1 MEEQEHVLF
10 IKNMV
15 CNRCILVV
23 SEMLKN
29 LNFNPVRLELGKVVV
44 EEPLKPAD
52 RVLIRKALEALG
64 FELLDDKRHRL
75 IEQIRT
81 AIIELVHY
89 ENNLS
94 KLKLSEYLSGR
105 CHYDYSLLSKL
116 FSEGNGISIEKY
128 YIAQKVERIKELL
141 IYDELTI
148 GEIATQLQY
157 SSVAHLSSQFR
168 QVTGM
173 SPSVFRSATMFTFI
187 SIGQILNR
195 RTSVYN
201 SLAASAV
208 VLILFDPFVI
218 FHIGF
223 QLSYSAILGILLI
236 QSKISALVKSRNKII
251 RYF

>member
-1 MEEQEHVLF
+1 MQSHRNNPYFCPGHCCESAEWQSKRLIIITMEEQEHVLF

-23 SEMLKN
+23 SKMLKN
-29 LNFNPVRLELGKVVV
+29 LNFNPLRIELGKV
-44 EEPLKPAD
+44 
-52 RVLIRKALEALG
+52 
-64 FELLDDKRHRL
+64 
-75 IEQIRT
+75 
-81 AIIELVHY
+81 VHY

-94 KLKLSEYLSGR
+94 KLKLSEYLSGK

-116 FSEGNGISIEKY
+116 FSEENGISIEKY

-173 SPSVFRSATMFTFI
+173 SPSEFKRLKGNKRSP
-187 SIGQILNR
+187 LDK
-195 RTSVYN
+195 V
-201 SLAASAV
+201 
-208 VLILFDPFVI
+208 
-218 FHIGF
+218 
-223 QLSYSAILGILLI
+223 
-236 QSKISALVKSRNKII
+236 
-251 RYF
+251 

>member
-1 MEEQEHVLF
+1 MQSHRNNPYFCPGHCCESAEWQSKRLIIITMEEQEHVLF

-23 SEMLKN
+23 SKMLKN
-29 LNFNPVRLELGKVVV
+29 LNFNP
-44 EEPLKPAD
+44 
-52 RVLIRKALEALG
+52 LEALG

-94 KLKLSEYLSGR
+94 KLKLSEYLSGK

-116 FSEGNGISIEKY
+116 FSEENGISIEKY

-173 SPSVFRSATMFTFI
+173 SPSEFKRLKGNKRSP
-187 SIGQILNR
+187 LDK
-195 RTSVYN
+195 V
-201 SLAASAV
+201 
-208 VLILFDPFVI
+208 
-218 FHIGF
+218 
-223 QLSYSAILGILLI
+223 
-236 QSKISALVKSRNKII
+236 
-251 RYF
+251 

>member
-23 SEMLKN
+23 SKMLKN
-29 LNFNPVRLELGKVVV
+29 LNFNPLRIELGKVVI

-64 FELLDDKRHRL
+64 FELLDDKRHHL

-94 KLKLSEYLSGR
+94 KLKLSEYLSGK

-116 FSEGNGISIEKY
+116 FPKRT
-128 YIAQKVERIKELL
+128 V
-141 IYDELTI
+141 
-148 GEIATQLQY
+148 
-157 SSVAHLSSQFR
+157 
-168 QVTGM
+168 
-173 SPSVFRSATMFTFI
+173 SA
-187 SIGQILNR
+187 
-195 RTSVYN
+195 
-201 SLAASAV
+201 
-208 VLILFDPFVI
+208 
-218 FHIGF
+218 
-223 QLSYSAILGILLI
+223 
-236 QSKISALVKSRNKII
+236 
-251 RYF
+251 

>member
-29 LNFNPVRLELGKVVV
+29 LNFNPLRIELGKVVV

-52 RVLIRKALEALG
+52 RFLIRKALEALG

-94 KLKLSEYLSGR
+94 KLKLSEYLSGK

-116 FSEGNGISIEKY
+116 FS
-128 YIAQKVERIKELL
+128 ERIKELL

-173 SPSVFRSATMFTFI
+173 SPSEFKRLKGNKRSP
-187 SIGQILNR
+187 LDK
-195 RTSVYN
+195 V
-201 SLAASAV
+201 
-208 VLILFDPFVI
+208 
-218 FHIGF
+218 
-223 QLSYSAILGILLI
+223 
-236 QSKISALVKSRNKII
+236 
-251 RYF
+251 

>member
-23 SEMLKN
+23 SKMLKN
-29 LNFNPVRLELGKVVV
+29 LNFNPLRIELGKVVI

-52 RVLIRKALEALG
+52 RFLIRKALEALG
-64 FELLDDKRHRL
+64 FELLDDKR
-75 IEQIRT
+75 
-81 AIIELVHY
+81 
-89 ENNLS
+89 S
-94 KLKLSEYLSGR
+94 KLKLSEYLSGK

-116 FSEGNGISIEKY
+116 FSEENGISIEKY

-173 SPSVFRSATMFTFI
+173 SPSEFKRLKGNKRSP
-187 SIGQILNR
+187 LDK
-195 RTSVYN
+195 V
-201 SLAASAV
+201 
-208 VLILFDPFVI
+208 
-218 FHIGF
+218 
-223 QLSYSAILGILLI
+223 
-236 QSKISALVKSRNKII
+236 
-251 RYF
+251 

>member
-29 LNFNPVRLELGKVVV
+29 LNFNPLRIELGKVVI

-52 RVLIRKALEALG
+52 RFLIRKALEALG

-94 KLKLSEYLSGR
+94 KLKLSEYLSG
-105 CHYDYSLLSKL
+105 LLSKL
-116 FSEGNGISIEKY
+116 FSEENGISIEKY

-173 SPSVFRSATMFTFI
+173 SPSEFKRLKGNKRSP
-187 SIGQILNR
+187 LDK
-195 RTSVYN
+195 V
-201 SLAASAV
+201 
-208 VLILFDPFVI
+208 
-218 FHIGF
+218 
-223 QLSYSAILGILLI
+223 
-236 QSKISALVKSRNKII
+236 
-251 RYF
+251 

>member
-29 LNFNPVRLELGKVVV
+29 LNFNPLRIELGKVVI

-52 RVLIRKALEALG
+52 RFLIRKALEALG

-116 FSEGNGISIEKY
+116 
-128 YIAQKVERIKELL
+128 
-141 IYDELTI
+141 
-148 GEIATQLQY
+148 
-157 SSVAHLSSQFR
+157 
-168 QVTGM
+168 
-173 SPSVFRSATMFTFI
+173 
-187 SIGQILNR
+187 
-195 RTSVYN
+195 
-201 SLAASAV
+201 
-208 VLILFDPFVI
+208 
-218 FHIGF
+218 
-223 QLSYSAILGILLI
+223 
-236 QSKISALVKSRNKII
+236 
-251 RYF
+251 

>member
-1 MEEQEHVLF
+1 MQSHRNNPYFCPGHCCESAEWQSKRLIIITMEEQEHVLF

-29 LNFNPVRLELGKVVV
+29 LNFNPLRIELGKVVI

-52 RVLIRKALEALG
+52 RFLIRKALEALG
-64 FELLDDKRHRL
+64 FEL
-75 IEQIRT
+75 
-81 AIIELVHY
+81 VHY

-94 KLKLSEYLSGR
+94 ILKLSEYSSER
-105 CHYDYSLLSKL
+105 CHYDCSLLSKL
-116 FSEGNGISIEKY
+116 FSAGNGISIEKY

-173 SPSVFRSATMFTFI
+173 SPSEFKRLKGNKRSP
-187 SIGQILNR
+187 LDK
-195 RTSVYN
+195 V
-201 SLAASAV
+201 
-208 VLILFDPFVI
+208 
-218 FHIGF
+218 
-223 QLSYSAILGILLI
+223 
-236 QSKISALVKSRNKII
+236 
-251 RYF
+251 